1 MLDVNF
7 LISLSDYNINLKVW
21 KVDTEQVDPVPQ
33 LMEDGLGKEVL
44 FSMAST
50 NYRTQPPGIIFTE
63 SVLSSIFLMTIK
75 ILFNKRS
82 RQLRLK

>member
-1 MLDVNF
+1 MYF
-7 LISLSDYNINLKVW
+7 LIIILSGSNIDLKVW

-50 NYRTQPPGIIFTE
+50 NYRTQPPGIIFTDLVF
-63 SVLSSIFLMTIK
+63 SFIFLVIIK

-82 RQLRLK
+82 